1 MNKKWS
7 PSDHVPGHRSRQ
19 AEMCSETF
27 EDKYNMLHKNATILR
42 IHLKYKGSVAS

>member
-27 EDKYNMLHKNATILR
+27 EDKYNML
-42 IHLKYKGSVAS
+42 YKKCNNFKDPF